1 MATLRKKN
9 RDNVGLDPVSVS
21 EKTIVEEG
29 GAHGGL
35 GSWLRL
41 LACWIFAITLAT
53 HLHYKLPEPKGHRG
67 VDLDTGYTE
76 FSEYN
81 AMETISYLSDTLGYR
96 VVGTVEEKQTF
107 DYLENAVRGY
117 KTESQGI
124 VGAPKFDIWVQ
135 QATGTHR
142 FDIMDNM
149 VFKAYT
155 NVTNIIVRL
164 SCPETEN
171 RSCEDNAI
179 LLNSH
184 FDTTL
189 GSPGATDDGSGVA
202 VMLEII
208 RVLSRRNW
216 SGYRNSIVF
225 LFNGAEESLQ
235 DASHAFIT
243 MHDIKDSIRSVV
255 NIDACGTTGREI
267 LFQANSREMIDAYKQ
282 APYPHGTVV
291 ANDVFRTGLIL
302 SDTDFRQFVEY
313 GNLTGIDMA
322 IYKNSYLYHTHLDL
336 TENLE
341 PGAIQH
347 LGENTLAIVDYLA
360 KNSTLSNIER
370 TSEVVFF
377 DIHGL
382 YFVVYSWATAFTIQ
396 MGTTLFGLVFF
407 AYIVYKTSHSSPY
420 RTIPN
425 IVFAY
430 IKSIAFVF
438 LSAAAALL
446 LPVLIALFLTSE
458 SVGRHMAWFSREWYG
473 ALIFCPM
480 SLIGMYGVQYLLY
493 AIPGPQHVD
502 MEYGAF
508 ISLVAAFA
516 ISTFLTTLTSV
527 ASSYIFWLYCSI
539 LLMAT
544 GLNEFVWKPKAEK
557 RAVWKSKVSGLTYIV
572 CGFPM
577 ALVYTD
583 YTYAM
588 IDIFVPLTGRMGV
601 DTPVDII
608 IAIVFGMVTFMTTLP
623 SLAHVH
629 RFGKRFLRKILV
641 ILTIFQ
647 VAVLGA
653 VVARG
658 GVYGGWAFPYDEY
671 HPKRLFIQHLKNLTS
686 GESHVGFAEADH
698 GPYIETIV
706 TAMEDALDVKAE
718 ARHGSENANEWAS
731 IYPFSAFLGGY
742 RFDTKPYLEANGASP
757 VDLPGPFPKLSIQN
771 DKYDPTTGIR
781 SFSVVSVSPTY
792 TWTVIAFDA
801 EVVDWSITDSDPLEG
816 PRHYIVRHVV
826 GHGND
831 AWKLDLSVRVPEDKL
846 AEAEEGKWKMR
857 FEFTALETENF
868 AGHGIERSIGGVGIL
883 GVVRNVLPIW
893 TAPTWLSSVVE
904 VWEL

>member
-1 MATLRKKN
+1 MATLRKKP
-9 RDNVGLDPVSVS
+9 RDVEPVSLS
-21 EKTIVEEG
+21 EKAVIEEG
-29 GAHGGL
+29 TSSGAF
-35 GSWLRL
+35 GSWFRL
-41 LACWIFAITLAT
+41 LTCWIVAIVVAT
-53 HLHYKLPEPKGHRG
+53 HLHYKLPLPKTHRG
-67 VDLDTGYTE
+67 VDPTTGISE

-96 VVGTVEEKQTF
+96 IVGTVEEAQTF
-107 DYLENAVRGY
+107 EYLESAVRTY
-117 KTESQGI
+117 KSEAQGLA
-124 VGAPKFDIWVQ
+124 GAPKFDIWVQ

-164 SCPETEN
+164 SCPETEP
-171 RSCEDNAI
+171 RACEDNAI

-255 NIDACGTTGREI
+255 NIDACGTSGREI

-302 SDTDFRQFVEY
+302 SDTDFRQFVQY

-336 TENLE
+336 AENLE

-377 DIHGL
+377 DVQGL
-382 YFVVYSWATAFTIQ
+382 FFVVYSWATAYALQ
-396 MGTTLFGLVFF
+396 MGAAFLGVVFF
-407 AYIVYKTSHSSPY
+407 MYIVYNTTHSSPY
-420 RTIPN
+420 RTVPN
-425 IVFAY
+425 IVAAY
-430 IKSIAFVF
+430 IKSTASIFI
-438 LSAAAALL
+438 SAAAALI
-446 LPVLIALFLTSE
+446 LPVLVALFLTSGA
-458 SVGRHMAWFSREWYG
+458 VNRHMAWFSREWYG

-493 AIPGPQHVD
+493 WIPGPQHVD
-502 MEYGAF
+502 MEYGSF
-508 ISLVAAFA
+508 VSLALAFA

-539 LLMAT
+539 LLAAVF
-544 GLNEFVWKPKAEK
+544 LNEFVWKPKIQK
-557 RAVWKSKVSGLTYIV
+557 GVVFQPKISGLTYVISA
-572 CGFPM
+572 FPM

-601 DTPVDII
+601 ETPVDII
-608 IAIVFGMVTFMTTLP
+608 IAVVFGMVTFMTSLP

-629 RFGKRFLRKILV
+629 RFGKRFLRKILLALA
-641 ILTIFQ
+641 ILQ

-658 GVYGGWAFPYDEY
+658 GAYGGWAFPYDEF
-671 HPKRLFIQHLKNLTS
+671 HPKRIFIQHLKNLTS
-686 GESHVGFAEADH
+686 GESYVGFAEADG
-698 GPYIETIV
+698 GPYIETV
-706 TAMEDALDVKAE
+706 VATVEDALGVKAE
-718 ARHGSENANEWAS
+718 TRQGAENANEWAS

-742 RFDTKPYLEANGASP
+742 RFNTKPYLQANSAQP
-757 VDLPGPFPKLSIQN
+757 DQLPGPFPKLTVQN
-771 DKYDPTTGIR
+771 DKYDAATGIR
-781 SFSVVSVSPTY
+781 SFSIVSVSPTY
-792 TWTVIAFDA
+792 TWTVIAFDGH
-801 EVVDWSITDSDPLEG
+801 VVDWSITDSAPLDHST
-816 PRHYIVRHVV
+816 HYVIRHVV
-826 GHGND
+826 GYGND
-831 AWKLDLSVRVPEDKL
+831 AWKLDLSVKVPEDKR
-846 AEAEEGKWKMR
+846 AEAKAGKWKMR
-857 FEFTALETENF
+857 FEFTALEKENF
-868 AGHGIERSIGGVGIL
+868 AGLGVERPTGGIGIL
-883 GVVRNVLPIW
+883 GVVRDVLPIW
-893 TAPTWLSSVVE
+893 TTPTWLSSVVE